1 MFRGS
6 AIKAFFTVAP
16 IFGVGILGA
25 YNQTARDMP
34 VAPEYGPLTHGK
46 INAYAPAVQLSSSL
60 VANKSTP
67 ASLSETNRI
76 ARFWI
81 KQFQEGILR
90 DLPQVAPDD
99 TARTGVKSE
108 ILTARNA
115 IQWHLSRNAATAIQ
129 AGDKLAAAE
138 CFVTLIELADVCR
151 RSDIVFMLQSNSAIF
166 SSLTRIQENGLRLSN
181 DQIRRI
187 SEVIHEDREVEQ
199 TLSLVN
205 TSWASSLQS
214 GSKTLSATSRQRL
227 NQWIVNP
234 TPEERIKI
242 LRSYGAS
249 VMGQSILNSRAYNSA
264 VGVEQRWNE
273 IRRTYTPVV
282 ASSVAYGS

>member
-34 VAPEYGPLTHGK
+34 VAPEYGPLTHGR
-46 INAYAPAVQLSSSL
+46 ITAYAQAVRASSFL
-60 VANKSTP
+60 VANKTSP
-67 ASLSETNRI
+67 ATLTETKRI
-76 ARFWI
+76 AGYWI
-81 KQFQEGILR
+81 TEYRKGNLR

-129 AGDKLAAAE
+129 AGDKLAATE
-138 CFVTLIELADVCR
+138 CLVTLIELADVCR
-151 RSDIVFMLQSNSAIF
+151 RSDIVFMLQSNAAIL
-166 SSLTRIQENGLRLSN
+166 SSLTKIQENDLRLSN
-181 DQIRRI
+181 DQVRRI
-187 SEVIHEDREVEQ
+187 SAVIQDHREVEQ

-227 NQWIVNP
+227 NQWVVNP
-234 TPEERIKI
+234 TPEERKKI
-242 LRSYGAS
+242 LRTYGPS

-264 VGVEQRWNE
+264 VGVEQRWIE
-273 IRRTYTPVV
+273 VKRAQMPVV
-282 ASSVAYGS
+282 ASSVAFGS